1 MDTTGVDSRLKQ
13 IVDNIEHLE
22 TEKKEISDQI
32 SAIYKEAKSLGF
44 DTKIL
49 KKIIIIRKKDINQ
62 LREEEDLIEVYK
74 QSLGMI

>member
-32 SAIYKEAKSLGF
+32 SAVYKEAKSLGF